1 MVSDHSKNDT
11 RLKAS
16 DWLAPRHWPMWL
28 FFATLRLVAL
38 LPLKWINGLGTFTG
52 WLVYRLVPSRRRVT
66 RINIQQAYPDYS
78 EDEIK
83 QLVKASYRSLGISL
97 YEMGLAWWARRDTL
111 RANCTVEGLEH
122 LENALAKGQGVILLT
137 GHFSTLEIGGI
148 LMALYTPLQAIYKKA
163 HNPMFDAF
171 MYHYR
176 SKHLERV
183 TVNSNVRGFIKGL
196 RDGLA
201 TWYAPDQDIMD
212 KDIVF
217 TPFLGGMASTLT
229 STTRMSEI
237 TGAPVVPFYP
247 QRLEQGKGYKLVVLP
262 ALENF
267 PSGDKLNDATRV
279 NQAIDAM
286 VRMNPEQYA
295 WIHKRFKTQP
305 EGKPSIY

>member
-1 MVSDHSKNDT
+1 MNSDTSLNIT
-11 RLKAS
+11 S
-16 DWLAPRHWPMWL
+16 WLAPKYWGMWL
-28 FFATLRLVAL
+28 FLGFLRLVAL
-38 LPLKWINGLGTFTG
+38 LPLSLIQFIGGLLG
-52 WLVYRLVPSRRRVT
+52 WLLYRLVPSRRCIA

-78 EDEIK
+78 EEQIK
-83 QLVKASYRSLGISL
+83 QLIKASFKNMGISVFD
-97 YEMGLAWWARRDTL
+97 MAIAWWARRDYL
-111 RANCTVEGLEH
+111 RAHCSVEGLEH
-122 LENALAKGQGVILLT
+122 IEKALAKGHGVILLT
-137 GHFSTLEIGGI
+137 GHFSMLEIGGI

-163 HNPMFDAF
+163 HNPMFDTF
-171 MYHYR
+171 MLHYR

-196 RDGLA
+196 NDGLA
-201 TWYAPDQDIMD
+201 TWFAPDQDIMD
-212 KDIVF
+212 KDVVF

-229 STTRMSEI
+229 STARMSEI

-247 QRLEQGKGYKLVVLP
+247 VRLENGKGYKLVILP

-267 PSGDKLNDATRV
+267 PSGDKHSDGARINK
-279 NQAIDAM
+279 AIDDM

>member
-1 MVSDHSKNDT
+1 MSDRPNTHP
-11 RLKAS
+11 LKAS
-16 DWLAPRHWPMWL
+16 DWLAPKFWPMWL
-28 FFATLRLVAL
+28 FFAYLRLVAL
-38 LPLKWINGLGTFTG
+38 LPLRWIESLGAFTG
-52 WLVYRLVPSRRRVT
+52 WLVYRLVPSRRRIT
-66 RINIQQAYPDYS
+66 RINIQQAYPDYA

-83 QLVKASYRSLGISL
+83 QLVKKSYRSLGISI
-97 YEMGLAWWARRDTL
+97 YEMALAWWARRDYL
-111 RANCTVEGLEH
+111 RAHCTVEGLEH
-122 LENALAKGQGVILLT
+122 LEKELAKGHGVILLT

-163 HNPMFDAF
+163 HNPMFDTF
-171 MYHYR
+171 MRHYR

-217 TPFLGGMASTLT
+217 TPFLGGIASTLT

-247 QRLEQGKGYKLVVLP
+247 VRLEKGKGYKLVILP

-267 PSGDKLNDATRV
+267 PSGDKHDDAARI
-279 NQAIDAM
+279 NKAIEDM
-286 VRMNPEQYA
+286 VYMNPEQYA
-295 WIHKRFKTQP
+295 WIHKRFKSQP